1 MTKVARRIGL
11 PVLFL
16 SGVMFGLSLAGV
28 ALAVQSHMLAAR
40 SALNNALTQLNAAEP
55 DKGGHRVNAINLVNQ
70 AIGEVNA
77 GIQAGR
83 Q

>member
-1 MTKVARRIGL
+1 MKISRKLGL

-16 SGVMFGLSLAGV
+16 AGVLFGLSLGGV
-28 ALAVQSHMLAAR
+28 ALAYQSHMFAAR
-40 SALNNALTQLNAAEP
+40 SALNNALAQLQAAVP
-55 DKGGHRVNAINLVNQ
+55 DKAGHRVNAINLVNQ

-83 Q
+83 M